1 MDALGSI
8 TSPFFPVRFLQSFSR
23 MSVMMLSICLGYSS
37 LIPYFLAGSH
47 FDTFEG
53 EETIFKPVNLYVKYI

>member
-1 MDALGSI
+1 
-8 TSPFFPVRFLQSFSR
+8 
-23 MSVMMLSICLGYSS
+23 MMLSICLGYSS